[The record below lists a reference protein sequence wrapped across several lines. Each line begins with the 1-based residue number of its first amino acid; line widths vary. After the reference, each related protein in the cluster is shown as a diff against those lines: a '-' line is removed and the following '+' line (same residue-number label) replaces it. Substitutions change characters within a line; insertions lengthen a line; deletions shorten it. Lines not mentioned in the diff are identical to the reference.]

1 MAMQAEREA
10 MQAEWKKE
18 RRDMEKLSGE
28 LQTQVAI
35 GDCGVLVHACHIWW
49 RHIAGLLL
57 EGATINTGPGTRGPG
72 TQGPEDP
79 STGTRGPEYR
89 DPRTQI
95 LEGCV
100 GL

>member
-18 RRDMEKLSGE
+18 RRDMEKLRGE

-49 RHIAGLLL
+49 RHIHSW
-57 EGATINTGPGTRGPG
+57 TTPGGGHYKHWT
-72 TQGPEDP
+72 
-79 STGTRGPEYR
+79 R